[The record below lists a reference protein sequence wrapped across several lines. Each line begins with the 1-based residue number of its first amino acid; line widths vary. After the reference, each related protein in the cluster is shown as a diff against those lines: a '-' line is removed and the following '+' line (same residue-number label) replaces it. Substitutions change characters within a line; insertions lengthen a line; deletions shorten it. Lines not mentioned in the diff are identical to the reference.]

1 MLEQVL
7 KNKRKEIMSGGQDP
21 NYEGILQE
29 VETVEEVEMEE
40 VEMEEVVM
48 EEVVMEEVVME
59 EVGLDNNVDYDV
71 DMVASVAPMM
81 DSLPAVGGG
90 GDKQDRKARATCNL
104 LSKSTSWLSDIA
116 DTFRKK
122 TFTLMVRL

>member
-40 VEMEEVVM
+40 VEM

>member
-1 MLEQVL
+1 M
-7 KNKRKEIMSGGQDP
+7 NKRKEIMSGGQDP
-21 NYEGILQE
+21 NYEGIQLE
-29 VETVEEVEMEE
+29 VETVEEVE
-40 VEMEEVVM
+40 
-48 EEVVMEEVVME
+48 ME

-71 DMVASVAPMM
+71 DMVAGVAPMM

-90 GDKQDRKARATCNL
+90 GDKQDRKARTTCNL

-122 TFTLMVRL
+122 TFILMVRL